1 MAEGSGSHHAL
12 FSFGDGRA
20 GHVIAQ
26 GYVLPK
32 FPVNGA
38 EAERKLI
45 LLLVLRQ
52 IPEPSGNQW
61 DDEEQRRHA
70 GRKYCSQAP

>member
-1 MAEGSGSHHAL
+1 MAEGSGGITPSS
-12 FSFGDGRA
+12 FSVMVAPGMSSPK
-20 GHVIAQ
+20 
-26 GYVLPK
+26 GYVLPR
-32 FPVNGA
+32 FPVDDA

-45 LLLVLRQ
+45 LLLVLRE